1 MYNPIIQNS
10 NHIKRLMKIL
20 NLKEDIFKSILVF
33 NDDCVLKK
41 IYYDS
46 NKVTLSK
53 LSNINS
59 NMLKEFK
66 YIILSKKQID
76 EIYNKLI
83 IYTNS
88 PFNIRKKHNDYIKIL
103 KNDK

>member
-33 NDDCVLKK
+33 NDDCVLKN

-46 NKVTLSK
+46 NKVNLSK

-66 YIILSKKQID
+66 YIILI
-76 EIYNKLI
+76 
-83 IYTNS
+83 
-88 PFNIRKKHNDYIKIL
+88 
-103 KNDK
+103 